1 MENIANLL
9 FEAKMLKEI
18 PRSGFQFLGAG
29 KESVAEH
36 VFMTTFIAFAMSKLN
51 PDIDH
56 AKLMTMCLV
65 HDLPEARMGD
75 LNAVQKKYV
84 TADEEKAISHL
95 IQNIPFGNDI
105 ALLMKEFNEGV
116 TKEAQLAYDAD
127 QLSLLMDLKALQDI
141 GLATPPKWIEH
152 VQTRFKTKTGQKLA
166 MSILQTEWDH
176 WWLKDFEKEES

>member
-1 MENIANLL
+1 MKNIANLL

-36 VFMTTFIAFAMSKLN
+36 VFMVTFIAFTMSKLN

-65 HDLPEARMGD
+65 HDLPEARIGD

-84 TADEEKAISHL
+84 QADEEKAIHHL
-95 IQNIPFGNDI
+95 IRDLPFGTDI
-105 ALLMKEFNEGV
+105 SELMAEFNAGH
-116 TKEAQLAYDAD
+116 TQEAKLAYDAD

-141 GLATPPKWIEH
+141 GLATPPKWIEN
-152 VQTRFKTKTGQKLA
+152 VQTRFKTETGRDLA
-166 MSILQTEWDH
+166 MSILETEWDH
-176 WWLKDFEKEES
+176 WWLKDFEKK

>member
-36 VFMTTFIAFAMSKLN
+36 VFMTTFIAFTMSKLN

-56 AKLMTMCLV
+56 AKLMAMCLV

-84 TADEEKAISHL
+84 RADEKKAISHL
-95 IQNIPFGNDI
+95 IQDLPFGNDI
-105 ALLMKEFNEGV
+105 SALMTEFNKGV
-116 TKEAQLAYDAD
+116 TEEAKLAYDAD

-152 VQTRFKTKTGQKLA
+152 VQTRFKTETGQKLA
-166 MSILQTEWDH
+166 MSILETEWDH
-176 WWLKDFEKEES
+176 WWLKDFEKK